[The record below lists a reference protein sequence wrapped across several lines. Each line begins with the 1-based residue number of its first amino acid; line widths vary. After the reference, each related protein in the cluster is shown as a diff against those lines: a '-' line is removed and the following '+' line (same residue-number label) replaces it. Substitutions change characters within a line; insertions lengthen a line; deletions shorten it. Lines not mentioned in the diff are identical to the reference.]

1 MFPEVRMRRL
11 RRTQNIRNMVQEVQ
25 LNMNDYIYPIFVIE
39 GQDIKNEI
47 PSMPGI
53 YQFSLDHLLEEVQ
66 RAVDAGVIAIMLFGI
81 PAKKDE
87 CGSEAY
93 NDDGIIQQAV
103 RLVRA
108 HYPELVISTDV
119 CMCEYTSHGHCGLIK
134 GETVDN
140 DSTLELLAK
149 IAVSHA
155 KAGADILAPSD
166 MMDGRIGVIRD
177 ALDEAGY
184 KDVIIMAHAVKYASS
199 FYGPFRDAA
208 ESAPHFGDRKSYQ
221 MDPASGTRQAL
232 AEIALDVEEGA
243 DMVIVK
249 PGLPYLDLVSA
260 AYENTLVPV
269 VAYNVS
275 GEYAMVKAAAQNG
288 WIDEK
293 RIVMEEL
300 TSMKRA
306 GADII
311 ITYHAVDVAKW
322 LKNGEVEA

>member
-1 MFPEVRMRRL
+1 MFPEQRMRRL

-25 LNMNDYIYPIFVIE
+25 LNMNDYIYPIFVVE
-39 GQDIKNEI
+39 GEDIKNPI
-47 PSMPGI
+47 KSMPGI

-66 RAVDAGVIAIMLFGI
+66 RAVDAGVISIMLFGI

-93 NDDGIIQQAV
+93 NDDGIIQQAI
-103 RLVRA
+103 RLVRE
-108 HYPELVISTDV
+108 HYPDLVISTDV

-134 GETVDN
+134 GDTVDN
-140 DSTLELLAK
+140 DSTLALLTK

-166 MMDGRIGVIRD
+166 MMDGRVEAIRE

-184 KDVIIMAHAVKYASS
+184 KDVIIMAHSVKYASG

-232 AEIALDVEEGA
+232 QEVELDLEEGA
-243 DMVIVK
+243 DMVIIK
-249 PGLPYLDLVSA
+249 PSLAYLDLIA
-260 AYENTLVPV
+260 KTYENTLVPV

-275 GEYAMVKAAAQNG
+275 AEYSMVKAAAQNG

-293 RIVMEEL
+293 TIVLEIMNAF
-300 TSMKRA
+300 KRA
-306 GADII
+306 GAKMV
-311 ITYHAVDVAKW
+311 ITYHAVDLGNW
-322 LKNGEVEA
+322 LKENR

>member
-93 NDDGIIQQAV
+93 NDDGIIRQAV

-249 PGLPYLDLVSA
+249 PGLPYLDLVSE

-293 RIVMEEL
+293 AIVMEMML
-300 TSMKRA
+300 AFKRA
-306 GADII
+306 GAKMV
-311 ITYHAVDVAKW
+311 ITYHAIDIGNL
-322 LKNGEVEA
+322 LKEN

>member
-47 PSMPGI
+47 PSMLGI

-293 RIVMEEL
+293 AIVMEMML
-300 TSMKRA
+300 AFKRA
-306 GADII
+306 GAKMV
-311 ITYHAVDVAKW
+311 ITYHAIDIGNW
-322 LKNGEVEA
+322 LKEN

>member
-177 ALDEAGY
+177 ALDEAGS

-249 PGLPYLDLVSA
+249 PGLPYLDLVSE

-293 RIVMEEL
+293 AIVMEMML
-300 TSMKRA
+300 AFKRA
-306 GADII
+306 GAKMV
-311 ITYHAVDVAKW
+311 ITYHAIDIGNW
-322 LKNGEVEA
+322 LKEN

>member
-66 RAVDAGVIAIMLFGI
+66 RAVDVGVIAIMFFGI
-81 PAKKDE
+81 PVKKDE

-108 HYPELVISTDV
+108 NYPELVISTDV

-249 PGLPYLDLVSA
+249 PGLPYLDLVSE

-293 RIVMEEL
+293 AIVMEMML
-300 TSMKRA
+300 AFKRA
-306 GADII
+306 GAKMV
-311 ITYHAVDVAKW
+311 ITYHAIDIGNW
-322 LKNGEVEA
+322 LKEN

>member
-1 MFPEVRMRRL
+1 MFPEQRMRRL

-25 LNMNDYIYPIFVIE
+25 LNMNDYIYPIFVVE
-39 GQDIKNEI
+39 GEDIKNPI
-47 PSMPGI
+47 KSMPGI

-66 RAVDAGVIAIMLFGI
+66 RAVDAGVISIMLFGI

-103 RLVRA
+103 RLVRE
-108 HYPELVISTDV
+108 HYPDLVISTDV

-134 GETVDN
+134 GDTVDN
-140 DSTLELLAK
+140 DSTLALLAK

-166 MMDGRIGVIRD
+166 MMDGRVEAIRE

-184 KDVIIMAHAVKYASS
+184 KDVIIMAHSVKYASG

-232 AEIALDVEEGA
+232 QEVELDLEEGA
-243 DMVIVK
+243 DMVIIK
-249 PGLPYLDLVSA
+249 PSLAYLDLIA
-260 AYENTLVPV
+260 KTYENTLVPV

-275 GEYAMVKAAAQNG
+275 AEYSMVKAAAQNG

-293 RIVMEEL
+293 TIVLEIMNAF
-300 TSMKRA
+300 KRA
-306 GADII
+306 GAKMV
-311 ITYHAVDVAKW
+311 ITYHAVDLGNW
-322 LKNGEVEA
+322 LKENR

>member
-66 RAVDAGVIAIMLFGI
+66 RAVDVGVIAIMLFGI

-108 HYPELVISTDV
+108 NYPELVISTDV

-249 PGLPYLDLVSA
+249 PGLPYLDLVSE

-293 RIVMEEL
+293 AIVMEMML
-300 TSMKRA
+300 AFKRA
-306 GADII
+306 GAKMV
-311 ITYHAVDVAKW
+311 ITYHAIDIGNW
-322 LKNGEVEA
+322 LKEN

>member
-53 YQFSLDHLLEEVQ
+53 YQFSLDHLLDEVQ

-232 AEIALDVEEGA
+232 AEIAMDVEEGA

-293 RIVMEEL
+293 AIVMEMML
-300 TSMKRA
+300 AFKRA
-306 GADII
+306 GAKMV
-311 ITYHAVDVAKW
+311 ITYHAIDIGNW
-322 LKNGEVEA
+322 LKEN

>member
-66 RAVDAGVIAIMLFGI
+66 RAVDVGVIAIMLFGI

-108 HYPELVISTDV
+108 NYPELVISTDV

-249 PGLPYLDLVSA
+249 PGLPYLDLISA

-293 RIVMEEL
+293 AIVMEMML
-300 TSMKRA
+300 AFKRA
-306 GADII
+306 GAKMV
-311 ITYHAVDVAKW
+311 ITYHAIDIGNW
-322 LKNGEVEA
+322 LKEN

>member
-108 HYPELVISTDV
+108 NYPELVISTDV

-134 GETVDN
+134 GQTVDN

-293 RIVMEEL
+293 AIVMEMML
-300 TSMKRA
+300 AFKRA
-306 GADII
+306 GAKMVT
-311 ITYHAVDVAKW
+311 TYHAIDIGNW
-322 LKNGEVEA
+322 LKEN

>member
-66 RAVDAGVIAIMLFGI
+66 RAVDVGVIAIMLFGI

-93 NDDGIIQQAV
+93 NGDGIIQQAV

-293 RIVMEEL
+293 AIVMEMML
-300 TSMKRA
+300 AFKRA
-306 GADII
+306 GAKMV
-311 ITYHAVDVAKW
+311 ITYHAIDIGNW
-322 LKNGEVEA
+322 LKEN

>member
-1 MFPEVRMRRL
+1 MRRL
-11 RRTQNIRNMVQEVQ
+11 RKTQNIRNMVQEIQ

-39 GQDIKNEI
+39 GTDIKNPI

-81 PAKKDE
+81 PAEKDA

-93 NDDGIIQQAV
+93 NDEGIIQQAV

-108 HYPELVISTDV
+108 HYPDLVISTDV
-119 CMCEYTSHGHCGLIK
+119 CMCEYTSHGHCGIIK
-134 GETVDN
+134 GDTVDN
-140 DSTLELLAK
+140 DTTLELLAK

-166 MMDGRIGVIRD
+166 MMDGRIGVIRQ

-184 KDVIIMAHAVKYASS
+184 QDVIIMAHAVKYASS

-232 AEIALDVEEGA
+232 AEIALDIEEGA

-293 RIVMEEL
+293 AIVLEM
-300 TSMKRA
+300 MNAFKRA
-306 GADII
+306 GAKMV
-311 ITYHAVDVAKW
+311 ITYHAIDLGNW
-322 LKNGEVEA
+322 LKEK

>member
-11 RRTQNIRNMVQEVQ
+11 RKTQNIRNMVQEIQ

-39 GQDIKNEI
+39 GTDIKNPI

-81 PAKKDE
+81 PAEKDA

-93 NDDGIIQQAV
+93 NDEGIIQQAV

-108 HYPELVISTDV
+108 HYPDLVISTDV
-119 CMCEYTSHGHCGLIK
+119 CMCEYTSHGHCGIIK
-134 GETVDN
+134 GDTVDN
-140 DSTLELLAK
+140 DATLELLAK

-166 MMDGRIGVIRD
+166 MMDGRIGVIRQ

-184 KDVIIMAHAVKYASS
+184 QDVIIMAHAVKYASS

-232 AEIALDVEEGA
+232 AEIALDIEEGA

-260 AYENTLVPV
+260 AYENTMVPI

-293 RIVMEEL
+293 AIVLEM
-300 TSMKRA
+300 MNAFKRA
-306 GADII
+306 GAKMV
-311 ITYHAVDVAKW
+311 ITYHAIDLGNW
-322 LKNGEVEA
+322 LKEK

>member
-1 MFPEVRMRRL
+1 MFPEQRMRRL

-25 LNMNDYIYPIFVIE
+25 LNMNDYIYPIFVVE
-39 GQDIKNEI
+39 GEDIKNPI
-47 PSMPGI
+47 KSMPGI

-66 RAVDAGVIAIMLFGI
+66 RAVDAGVISIMLFGI

-93 NDDGIIQQAV
+93 NDDGIIQQAI
-103 RLVRA
+103 RLVRE
-108 HYPELVISTDV
+108 HYPDLVISTDV

-134 GETVDN
+134 GDTVDN
-140 DSTLELLAK
+140 DSTLALLAK

-166 MMDGRIGVIRD
+166 MMDGRVEAIRE

-184 KDVIIMAHAVKYASS
+184 KDVIIMAHSVKYASG

-232 AEIALDVEEGA
+232 QEVELDLEEGA
-243 DMVIVK
+243 DMVIIK
-249 PGLPYLDLVSA
+249 PSLAYLDLIA
-260 AYENTLVPV
+260 KTYENTLVPV

-275 GEYAMVKAAAQNG
+275 AEYSMVKAAAQNG

-293 RIVMEEL
+293 TIVLEIMNAF
-300 TSMKRA
+300 KRV
-306 GADII
+306 GAKMV
-311 ITYHAVDVAKW
+311 ITYHAVDLGNW
-322 LKNGEVEA
+322 LKENR

>member
-11 RRTQNIRNMVQEVQ
+11 RRTQNIRNMVQEVH

-66 RAVDAGVIAIMLFGI
+66 RAVDVGVIAIMLFGI

-293 RIVMEEL
+293 AIVMEMML
-300 TSMKRA
+300 AFKRA
-306 GADII
+306 GAKMV
-311 ITYHAVDVAKW
+311 ITYHAIDIGNW
-322 LKNGEVEA
+322 LKEN

>member
-66 RAVDAGVIAIMLFGI
+66 RAVDVGVIAIMLFGI
-81 PAKKDE
+81 PVKKDE

-140 DSTLELLAK
+140 DSTLEFLAK

-184 KDVIIMAHAVKYASS
+184 KDAIIMAHAVKYASS

-249 PGLPYLDLVSA
+249 PGLPYLDLVSE

-293 RIVMEEL
+293 AIVMEMML
-300 TSMKRA
+300 AFKRA
-306 GADII
+306 GAKMV
-311 ITYHAVDVAKW
+311 ITYHAIDIGNW
-322 LKNGEVEA
+322 LKEN

>member
-293 RIVMEEL
+293 AIVMEMML
-300 TSMKRA
+300 AFKRA
-306 GADII
+306 GAKMV
-311 ITYHAVDVAKW
+311 ITYHAIDIGNW
-322 LKNGEVEA
+322 LKENRS

>member
-39 GQDIKNEI
+39 GQAIKNEI

-108 HYPELVISTDV
+108 NYPELVISTDV

-293 RIVMEEL
+293 AIVMEMML
-300 TSMKRA
+300 AFKRA
-306 GADII
+306 GAKMV
-311 ITYHAVDVAKW
+311 ITYHAIDIGNW
-322 LKNGEVEA
+322 LKEK

>member
-53 YQFSLDHLLEEVQ
+53 YQFSLDHLQEEVQ
-66 RAVDAGVIAIMLFGI
+66 RAVDVGVIAIMLFGI

-108 HYPELVISTDV
+108 NYPELVISTDV

-184 KDVIIMAHAVKYASS
+184 KDVIVMAHAVKYASS

-293 RIVMEEL
+293 AIVMEMML
-300 TSMKRA
+300 AFKRA
-306 GADII
+306 GAKMV
-311 ITYHAVDVAKW
+311 ITYHAIDIGNW
-322 LKNGEVEA
+322 LKEN

>member
-66 RAVDAGVIAIMLFGI
+66 RAVDACVIAIMLFGI

-108 HYPELVISTDV
+108 NYPELVISTDV

-184 KDVIIMAHAVKYASS
+184 TDVIIMAHAVKYASS

-249 PGLPYLDLVSA
+249 PGLPYLDLVSE

-293 RIVMEEL
+293 AIVMEMML
-300 TSMKRA
+300 AFKRA
-306 GADII
+306 GAKMV
-311 ITYHAVDVAKW
+311 ITYHAIDIGNW
-322 LKNGEVEA
+322 LKEN

>member
-1 MFPEVRMRRL
+1 MFPEQRMRRL

-25 LNMNDYIYPIFVIE
+25 LNMNDYIYPIFVVE
-39 GQDIKNEI
+39 GEDIKNPI
-47 PSMPGI
+47 KSMPGI

-66 RAVDAGVIAIMLFGI
+66 RAVDAGVISIMLFGI

-93 NDDGIIQQAV
+93 NDDGIIQQAI
-103 RLVRA
+103 RLVRE
-108 HYPELVISTDV
+108 HYPDLVISTDV

-134 GETVDN
+134 GDTVDN
-140 DSTLELLAK
+140 DSTLALLTK

-166 MMDGRIGVIRD
+166 MMDGRVEAIRE

-184 KDVIIMAHAVKYASS
+184 KDVIIMAHSVKYASG

-232 AEIALDVEEGA
+232 QEVELDLEEGA
-243 DMVIVK
+243 DMVIIK
-249 PGLPYLDLVSA
+249 PSLAYLDLIA
-260 AYENTLVPV
+260 KTYENTLVPV

-275 GEYAMVKAAAQNG
+275 AEYSMVKAAAQNG

-293 RIVMEEL
+293 TIVLEIMNAF
-300 TSMKRA
+300 KRA
-306 GADII
+306 GAKMV
-311 ITYHAVDVAKW
+311 ITYHAVDLGNWIKE
-322 LKNGEVEA
+322 NR

>member
-108 HYPELVISTDV
+108 NYPELVISTDV

-293 RIVMEEL
+293 AIVMEMML
-300 TSMKRA
+300 AFKRA
-306 GADII
+306 GAKMV
-311 ITYHAVDVAKW
+311 ITYHAIDIGTW
-322 LKNGEVEA
+322 LKEN

>member
-81 PAKKDE
+81 PVKKDE

-208 ESAPHFGDRKSYQ
+208 ESAPHFGDRQELS
-221 MDPASGTRQAL
+221 DGSGLGHAPGAGRDRPRCGRRSRHGHRQAGPAISRSRL
-232 AEIALDVEEGA
+232 G
-243 DMVIVK
+243 
-249 PGLPYLDLVSA
+249 GL
-260 AYENTLVPV
+260 
-269 VAYNVS
+269 
-275 GEYAMVKAAAQNG
+275 
-288 WIDEK
+288 
-293 RIVMEEL
+293 
-300 TSMKRA
+300 
-306 GADII
+306 
-311 ITYHAVDVAKW
+311 
-322 LKNGEVEA
+322 

>member
-66 RAVDAGVIAIMLFGI
+66 RAVDVGVIAIMLFGI
-81 PAKKDE
+81 PVKKDE

-293 RIVMEEL
+293 AIVMEMML
-300 TSMKRA
+300 AFKRA
-306 GADII
+306 GAKMV
-311 ITYHAVDVAKW
+311 ITYHAIDIGNW
-322 LKNGEVEA
+322 LKEN

>member
-66 RAVDAGVIAIMLFGI
+66 RAMDAGVIAIMLFGI

-108 HYPELVISTDV
+108 NYPELVISTDV

-293 RIVMEEL
+293 AIVMEMML
-300 TSMKRA
+300 AFKRA
-306 GADII
+306 GAKMV
-311 ITYHAVDVAKW
+311 ITYHAIDIGNW
-322 LKNGEVEA
+322 LKEN

>member
-81 PAKKDE
+81 PVKKDE

-134 GETVDN
+134 GQTVDN

-293 RIVMEEL
+293 AIVMEMML
-300 TSMKRA
+300 AFKRA
-306 GADII
+306 GAKMV
-311 ITYHAVDVAKW
+311 ITYHAIDIGNW
-322 LKNGEVEA
+322 LKEN

>member
-11 RRTQNIRNMVQEVQ
+11 RRTQNIRNMVQEVH

-81 PAKKDE
+81 PVKKDE

-249 PGLPYLDLVSA
+249 PGLPYLDLVSE

-293 RIVMEEL
+293 AIVMEMML
-300 TSMKRA
+300 AFKRA
-306 GADII
+306 GAKMV
-311 ITYHAVDVAKW
+311 ITYHAIDIGNW
-322 LKNGEVEA
+322 LKEN

>member
-66 RAVDAGVIAIMLFGI
+66 RAVDVGVIAIMLFGI

-93 NDDGIIQQAV
+93 NDDGIVQQAV

-108 HYPELVISTDV
+108 NYPELVISTDV

-293 RIVMEEL
+293 AIVMEMML
-300 TSMKRA
+300 AFKRA
-306 GADII
+306 GAKMV
-311 ITYHAVDVAKW
+311 ITYHAIDIGNW
-322 LKNGEVEA
+322 LKEN

>member
-11 RRTQNIRNMVQEVQ
+11 RRTQNIRKMVQEVQ

-39 GQDIKNEI
+39 GTDIKNEI

-81 PAKKDE
+81 PAEKDA

-93 NDDGIIQQAV
+93 NDNGIVQQAV
-103 RLVRA
+103 RLIRA
-108 HYPELVISTDV
+108 HYPDLVISTDV
-119 CMCEYTSHGHCGLIK
+119 CMCEYTNHGHCGIIK

-140 DSTLELLAK
+140 DATLEMLAK

-155 KAGADILAPSD
+155 RAGADILAPSD
-166 MMDGRIGVIRD
+166 MMDGRIGVIRA

-184 KDVIIMAHAVKYASS
+184 KDVIIMAHAVKYASG

-232 AEIALDVEEGA
+232 
-243 DMVIVK
+243 
-249 PGLPYLDLVSA
+249 
-260 AYENTLVPV
+260 
-269 VAYNVS
+269 
-275 GEYAMVKAAAQNG
+275 
-288 WIDEK
+288 
-293 RIVMEEL
+293 
-300 TSMKRA
+300 
-306 GADII
+306 
-311 ITYHAVDVAKW
+311 
-322 LKNGEVEA
+322 

>member
-1 MFPEVRMRRL
+1 
-11 RRTQNIRNMVQEVQ
+11 
-25 LNMNDYIYPIFVIE
+25 MNDYIYPIFVVE
-39 GQDIKNEI
+39 GEDIKNPI
-47 PSMPGI
+47 KSMPGI

-66 RAVDAGVIAIMLFGI
+66 RAVDAGVISIMLFGI

-93 NDDGIIQQAV
+93 NDDGIIQQAI
-103 RLVRA
+103 RLVRE
-108 HYPELVISTDV
+108 HYPDLVISTDV

-134 GETVDN
+134 GDTVDN
-140 DSTLELLAK
+140 DSTLALLAK

-166 MMDGRIGVIRD
+166 MMDGRVEAIRE

-184 KDVIIMAHAVKYASS
+184 KDVIIMAHSVKYASG

-232 AEIALDVEEGA
+232 QEVELDLEEGA
-243 DMVIVK
+243 DMVIIK
-249 PGLPYLDLVSA
+249 PSLAYLDLIA
-260 AYENTLVPV
+260 KTYENTLVPV

-275 GEYAMVKAAAQNG
+275 AEYSMVKAAAQNG

-293 RIVMEEL
+293 TIVLEIMNAF
-300 TSMKRA
+300 KRA
-306 GADII
+306 GAKMV
-311 ITYHAVDVAKW
+311 ITYHAVDLGNW
-322 LKNGEVEA
+322 LKENR

>member
-25 LNMNDYIYPIFVIE
+25 LNMNDFIYPIFVIE

-66 RAVDAGVIAIMLFGI
+66 RAVDVGVIAIMLFGI

-232 AEIALDVEEGA
+232 AEIAMDVEEGA

-293 RIVMEEL
+293 AIVMEMML
-300 TSMKRA
+300 AFKRA
-306 GADII
+306 GAKMV
-311 ITYHAVDVAKW
+311 ITYHAIDIGNW
-322 LKNGEVEA
+322 LKEN

>member
-25 LNMNDYIYPIFVIE
+25 LNMNDYIYPIFVIK

-108 HYPELVISTDV
+108 NYPELVISTDV

-293 RIVMEEL
+293 AIVMEMML
-300 TSMKRA
+300 AFKRA
-306 GADII
+306 GAKMV
-311 ITYHAVDVAKW
+311 ITYHAIDIGNW
-322 LKNGEVEA
+322 LKEN

>member
-93 NDDGIIQQAV
+93 NDNGIIQQAV

-293 RIVMEEL
+293 AIVMEMML
-300 TSMKRA
+300 AFKRA
-306 GADII
+306 GAKMV
-311 ITYHAVDVAKW
+311 ITYHAIDIGNW
-322 LKNGEVEA
+322 LKEN

>member
-11 RRTQNIRNMVQEVQ
+11 RRTLNIRNMVQEVQ

-81 PAKKDE
+81 PVKKDE

-108 HYPELVISTDV
+108 NYPELVISTDV

-293 RIVMEEL
+293 AIVMEMML
-300 TSMKRA
+300 AFKRA
-306 GADII
+306 GAKMV
-311 ITYHAVDVAKW
+311 ITYHAIDIGNW
-322 LKNGEVEA
+322 LKEK

>member
-108 HYPELVISTDV
+108 NYPELVISTDV

-134 GETVDN
+134 GQTVDN

-221 MDPASGTRQAL
+221 MDPASGMRQAL

-293 RIVMEEL
+293 AIVMEMML
-300 TSMKRA
+300 AFKRA
-306 GADII
+306 GAKMV
-311 ITYHAVDVAKW
+311 ITYHAIDIGNW
-322 LKNGEVEA
+322 LKEN

>member
-66 RAVDAGVIAIMLFGI
+66 RAVDVGVIAIMLFGI
-81 PAKKDE
+81 PVKKDE

-140 DSTLELLAK
+140 DSTLEFLAK

-293 RIVMEEL
+293 AIVMEMML
-300 TSMKRA
+300 AFKRA
-306 GADII
+306 GAKMV
-311 ITYHAVDVAKW
+311 ITYHAIDIGNW
-322 LKNGEVEA
+322 LKEN

>member
-103 RLVRA
+103 RLVRT

-177 ALDEAGY
+177 ALNEAGY

-293 RIVMEEL
+293 AIVMEMML
-300 TSMKRA
+300 AFKRA
-306 GADII
+306 GAKMV
-311 ITYHAVDVAKW
+311 ITYHAIDIGNW
-322 LKNGEVEA
+322 LKEN

>member
-81 PAKKDE
+81 PVKKDE

-249 PGLPYLDLVSA
+249 PGLPYLDLVSE

-293 RIVMEEL
+293 AIVMEMML
-300 TSMKRA
+300 AFKRA
-306 GADII
+306 GAKMV
-311 ITYHAVDVAKW
+311 ITYHAIDIGNW
-322 LKNGEVEA
+322 LKEK

>member
-184 KDVIIMAHAVKYASS
+184 TDVIIMAHAVKYASS

-293 RIVMEEL
+293 AIVMEMML
-300 TSMKRA
+300 AFKRA
-306 GADII
+306 GAKMV
-311 ITYHAVDVAKW
+311 ITYHAIDIGNW
-322 LKNGEVEA
+322 LKEN

>member
-1 MFPEVRMRRL
+1 MFPEQRMRRL

-25 LNMNDYIYPIFVIE
+25 LNMNDYIYPIFVVE
-39 GQDIKNEI
+39 GHDIKNPI
-47 PSMPGI
+47 KSMPGI

-66 RAVDAGVIAIMLFGI
+66 RAVDAGVISIMLFGI
-81 PAKKDE
+81 PAQKDE

-93 NDDGIIQQAV
+93 NDDGIIQQAI
-103 RLVRA
+103 RLVRK
-108 HYPELVISTDV
+108 HYPDLVISTDV

-134 GETVDN
+134 GDTVDN
-140 DSTLELLAK
+140 DSTLALLAK

-166 MMDGRIGVIRD
+166 MMDGRVEAIRK
-177 ALDEAGY
+177 ALDESGY
-184 KDVIIMAHAVKYASS
+184 NDVIIMAHSVKYASG

-232 AEIALDVEEGA
+232 QEVELDLEEGA
-243 DMVIVK
+243 DMVIIK
-249 PGLPYLDLVSA
+249 PSLAYLDLISKT
-260 AYENTLVPV
+260 YENTLVPV

-275 GEYAMVKAAAQNG
+275 AEYSMVKAAAQNG

-293 RIVMEEL
+293 TIVLEIMNAF
-300 TSMKRA
+300 KRA
-306 GADII
+306 GAKMV
-311 ITYHAVDVAKW
+311 ITYHAIDLGNW
-322 LKNGEVEA
+322 LKENR